1 MISNLES
8 DGTILTS
15 PFEIV
20 SGEQSYRNWIT
31 VFIAENGGKKSL
43 LLRCLTEA
51 GLGNTRVPVGKR
63 SLRLEKLQV
72 LPSRVIAISGTP
84 LDRFPRAGTR
94 DLRSRKRSTA
104 YNSERFVY
112 LGQRAM
118 NGMSGVS
125 QSERSLVGS
134 LFTRRAFL
142 KKRESLLKTVF
153 SALDLEPIVYVFLRA
168 VPSSLS
174 NKRNIRAAF
183 EKLLFDSTEEERA
196 AAGLKGVDLDD
207 WSDYFDDLMLQA
219 ASLSA
224 NSAAIVFN
232 TNRLRFRQKANV
244 SNFDLLIKIGAIEI
258 IKTKFKKTTEF
269 GSAIIP
275 GEELSSGQWNWLS
288 SFGGLCME
296 LDDNS
301 LILVDEPENSLHPN
315 WQRAYV
321 PELYRCIQ
329 GFSNCQ
335 VVVATHSPLIASAV
349 SPEWGEIRTL
359 KRSAG
364 DFSTSMSVKLHTAYG
379 WSATDVYDEL
389 FGMSSTRAPGFI
401 ATANLALEKI
411 AARDVR
417 PDDAKN
423 WSTELEAA
431 IPTLPELDP
440 LRQIFADIIASL
452 IKFSGPRRR
461 KAAI

>member
-1 MISNLES
+1 MISYLET
-8 DGTILTS
+8 DGTSLDS
-15 PFEIV
+15 PFEIA
-20 SGEQSYRNWIT
+20 SGGQTSGNWIT

-63 SLRLEKLQV
+63 SLRLEKLLA
-72 LPSRVIAISGTP
+72 LPRRVIAISGTP

-104 YNSERFVY
+104 YNSDRFVY

-118 NGMSGVS
+118 NGMSGVP

-134 LFTRRAFL
+134 LFTRRGLL

-153 SALDLEPIVYVFLRA
+153 SALDLEPVVYVYLRG
-168 VPSSLS
+168 VTPTPT
-174 NKRNIRAAF
+174 NKRNIHLAF
-183 EKLLFDSTEEERA
+183 DKFLHDSTEEEKA
-196 AAGLKGVDLDD
+196 AAGLKEVDPDD
-207 WSDYFDDLMLQA
+207 YSDYFNELMQEA

-224 NSAAIVFN
+224 NAAALVIKTDRV
-232 TNRLRFRQKANV
+232 RFRQKANV
-244 SNFDLLIKIGAIEI
+244 ANFDLLIKIGAIEI
-258 IKTKFKKTTEF
+258 VRTKFKKTAEF
-269 GSAIIP
+269 GSVMIS
-275 GEELSSGQWNWLS
+275 GDELSSGQWNWLS

-329 GFSNCQ
+329 SFSNCQ

-349 SPEWGEIRTL
+349 APEWGEIRTL
-359 KRSAG
+359 KRSSIE
-364 DFSTSMSVKLHTAYG
+364 FSTSVSVKLSTAYG

-389 FGMSSTRAPGFI
+389 FGMASTRAPGFI
-401 ATANLALEKI
+401 ATANLALERI
-411 AARDVR
+411 AALDVNSEN
-417 PDDAKN
+417 AEL
-423 WSTELEAA
+423 WSAELNQA
-431 IPTLPELDP
+431 IPTLPDLDP
-440 LRQIFADIIASL
+440 LRQIFADIVGTL
-452 IKFSGPRRR
+452 KKFSAPRRR
-461 KAAI
+461 RIAK